1 MKYIL
6 LQCPKQK
13 FVCLIASEQIL
24 EYGVNRGMLF
34 VRINRFSHV
43 AEYQI
48 DYPAILAAVNMERR
62 LKSSEPLPTLKM
74 EDLPLLVS
82 TTEKQGTL
90 VVVGEVGRQ
99 GGEPPARPGTPPT
112 DLPPGFGPQAPTP
125 PQPPAL

>member
-1 MKYIL
+1 MKNIL

-13 FVCLIASEQIL
+13 FVCLIAPEQIL

-34 VRINRFSHV
+34 VRVNRFSHV

-48 DYPAILAAVNMERR
+48 DYPAMLATVNKERG
-62 LKSSEPLPTLKM
+62 LKGLSPLPALTV
-74 EDLPLLVS
+74 EHLPLFVAV
-82 TTEKQGTL
+82 TEAAKVL

-99 GGEPPARPGTPPT
+99 GGEPPARPGIPPME
-112 DLPPGFGPQAPTP
+112 LPPGFGPQAPTP